1 VKERALSGAYGRIPY
16 SPEQRVYYERTGN
29 KLARSGSDDGA
40 RGSRDGGA
48 ERRRRKF
55 FSKCPCDVAHERVLA
70 EERGCGN
77 GTVRRGALSCRTRRR
92 SGQPPDFPFLQM
104 ILFRGAVAER
114 PAGRNA
120 SGLPPAGL
128 AHVPC
133 DGLVKLGL
141 PTSCNASNMSNH
153 RLSRDQQ

>member
-1 VKERALSGAYGRIPY
+1 VWLWH
-16 SPEQRVYYERTGN
+16 
-29 KLARSGSDDGA
+29 
-40 RGSRDGGA
+40 GA
-48 ERRRRKF
+48 EGRAVV
-55 FSKCPCDVAHERVLA
+55 PNTPALA
-70 EERGCGN
+70 
-77 GTVRRGALSCRTRRR
+77 
-92 SGQPPDFPFLQM
+92 GQPPDFPFLQM

-141 PTSCNASNMSNH
+141 PASCNASNMSNH